1 MSASLAHGLG
11 GLTSSLRA
19 LAHEGISAVSFDHP
33 WLLLLLLPTIAA
45 VVFGVVRARRA
56 PALRVARGDDAA
68 ALPVGAGIRARRAA
82 RALASIAAV
91 LVALATASP
100 VVPGEPDPA
109 LTEGI
114 DIVVALDVSGS
125 MRAADFRPNDRLF
138 VAKDVIAT
146 HVLSRSRDRV
156 GLVVFAGEA
165 FTQTP
170 LTHDRALV
178 KTVLGG
184 VRTGVIRDGTAI
196 GDGLALAVA
205 RLETSKAR
213 TKTVILLTDGD
224 NNAGELA
231 PETAMELAKETGV
244 KVFPILVGKGGRVP
258 FPDGVDVFGQPR
270 FVTVEMPVNPALLKT
285 IAQATGGSFFQATD
299 KKSLQTSFQKILESL
314 DKSALDG
321 TPPVRRRLPLS
332 PLLLVPALAL
342 VVVALALRHTRAS
355 TVP

>member
-1 MSASLAHGLG
+1 MTATLLHGLG
-11 GLTSSLRA
+11 GVTASLRA
-19 LAHEGISAVSFDHP
+19 LVHEGVRAISFDHP
-33 WLLLLLLPTIAA
+33 WLLLVLVPTVAI
-45 VVFGVVRARRA
+45 VVVGALRDRRA
-56 PALRVARGDDAA
+56 PSLRIARGDDAA
-68 ALPVGAGIRARRAA
+68 ALPVGAGVRARRIA
-82 RALASIAAV
+82 RGLASVAAV
-91 LVALATASP
+91 LVALALSSP
-100 VVPGEPDPA
+100 SVPGEPDPA

-146 HVLSRSRDRV
+146 HVLSRPRDRI

-178 KTVLGG
+178 KTVLDG
-184 VRTGVIRDGTAI
+184 VRTGVIQDGTAI

-205 RLETSKAR
+205 RLETSKAK

-231 PETAMELAKETGV
+231 PETAMDLAKETGV

-258 FPDGVDVFGQPR
+258 FPDGVDIFGQPR

-299 KKSLQTSFQKILESL
+299 KKSLETSFQKILESL

-321 TPPVRRRLPLS
+321 SPPVRRQLPLS
-332 PLLLVPALAL
+332 PLLLVPALACI
-342 VVVALALRHTRAS
+342 VAALTLRHTRAS

>member
-1 MSASLAHGLG
+1 MIASLAHGLS

-19 LAHEGISAVSFDHP
+19 LLHEGMHGITFEHP
-33 WLLLLLLPTIAA
+33 WLLLLLLPTSAA
-45 VVFGVVRARRA
+45 VVVGALRDRRA
-56 PALRVARGDDAA
+56 PTLRIARGDDAA
-68 ALPVGAGIRARRAA
+68 ALPAGAGVRARAVA
-82 RALASIAAV
+82 RFLASLAAI
-91 LVALATASP
+91 LVTLAVSSP
-100 VVPGEPDPA
+100 VVPGEPDPT
-109 LTEGI
+109 LTDGI

-125 MRAADFRPNDRLF
+125 MRAADFRPNDRLY

-146 HVLSRSRDRV
+146 HVLTRPRDRI
-156 GLVVFAGEA
+156 GLIVFAGEA

-178 KTVLGG
+178 ETVLDG

-205 RLETSKAR
+205 RLETSKAT
-213 TKTVILLTDGD
+213 TKTVMLVTDGD

-231 PETAMELAKETGV
+231 PETAMDLAKETGI

-258 FPDGVDVFGQPR
+258 FPDGVDIFGQPR
-270 FVTVEMPVNPALLKT
+270 FVSVEMPVNPALLKT
-285 IAQATGGSFFQATD
+285 IAQATGGTFFQATD
-299 KKSLQTSFQKILESL
+299 KKSLETSFQKILESL

-321 TPPVRRRLPLS
+321 APPVRRRLPLS
-332 PLLLVPALAL
+332 PLLLVPALAAFA
-342 VVVALALRHTRAS
+342 VALTLRHTRAS

>member
-1 MSASLAHGLG
+1 MITSVAHGLG
-11 GLTSSLRA
+11 GVASSLRA
-19 LAHEGISAVSFDHP
+19 LAHEGLRGVSFEHP
-33 WLLLLLLPTIAA
+33 WLLLLLLPTVGL
-45 VVFGVVRARRA
+45 VVFGALRDRRA
-56 PALRVARGDDAA
+56 PSLRIARGDDAA
-68 ALPVGAGIRARRAA
+68 ALPVGAGVRARRIA
-82 RALASIAAV
+82 RALASVAAV
-91 LVALATASP
+91 LVALALSSP

-146 HVLSRSRDRV
+146 HVLSRTRDRI

-184 VRTGVIRDGTAI
+184 VRTGVIQDGTAI

-205 RLETSKAR
+205 RLETSKAK

-231 PETAMELAKETGV
+231 PETAMDLAKETGV

-270 FVTVEMPVNPALLKT
+270 FVTVEMPVNPSLLKT

-299 KKSLQTSFQKILESL
+299 KKSLETSFQKILESL
-314 DKSALDG
+314 DRSALDG
-321 TPPVRRRLPLS
+321 TPPARRQLPLS
-332 PLLLVPALAL
+332 PLLLVPALVAF
-342 VVVALALRHTRAS
+342 VVAMALRHTRAS